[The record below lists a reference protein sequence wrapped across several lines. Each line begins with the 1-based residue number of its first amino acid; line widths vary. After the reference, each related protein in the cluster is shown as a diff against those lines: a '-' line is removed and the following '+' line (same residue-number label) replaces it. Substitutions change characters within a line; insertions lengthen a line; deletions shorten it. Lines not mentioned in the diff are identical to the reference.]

1 MRIKSR
7 HYLYLFPKNRQPQ
20 KCSKCTKTIDGG
32 DLNYTKPMKKIY
44 CAECSY
50 ILGFITGIDGDKEN

>member
-1 MRIKSR
+1 M
-7 HYLYLFPKNRQPQ
+7 YLFPKNRQPQ